1 MNTLFFYGGISHLS
15 FALVFFKYIKKIV
28 STRNI
33 LLLGHVFIGTT
44 FLIRSFPKYENN
56 YITGIIGHSLIL
68 TFFILTTYLDRV
80 KYRVNSKEQII
91 NFICILGQIG
101 MIIHYTSIGLEEEEE
116 LNYKIINLITSIL
129 LVVFYYNIAVSQDK
143 KDKILMY
150 PLLMICLLYS
160 IFSFQRF
167 MEVKNK
173 LIK

>member
-1 MNTLFFYGGISHLS
+1 MNLLFLYGGISHLS
-15 FALVFFKYIKKIV
+15 FTLVFLKYIKKIV

-44 FLIRSFPKYENN
+44 FLIRSFPKYKNN

-68 TFFILTTYLDRV
+68 IFFILTTYLDRI

-129 LVVFYYNIAVSQDK
+129 LVVFYYNIAISQDK

-150 PLLMICLLYS
+150 PLLMICILYS